1 MVTIQLW
8 AMSGGSVVFFKGQL
22 GAGSHRAAAELI
34 VASCPKPTLLPG
46 DGAEQL
52 QLHAAGTASLL
63 CFPAAS
69 PGPQAELL
77 TLCQA
82 HGAEQR
88 ARSSSSLEVCACRA
102 ADVPTQDHQ
111 RCHHSVCSRGEMWSL
126 LGAGCAGTQ
135 QESQEIQTLGIME
148 QSVCCFANIP

>member
-1 MVTIQLW
+1 MRSSLV
-8 AMSGGSVVFFKGQL
+8 AFCKGRL

-34 VASCPKPTLLPG
+34 VASCPKPTLLSG
-46 DGAEQL
+46 DGAEHL

-88 ARSSSSLEVCACRA
+88 ARSSS
-102 ADVPTQDHQ
+102 
-111 RCHHSVCSRGEMWSL
+111 
-126 LGAGCAGTQ
+126 
-135 QESQEIQTLGIME
+135 
-148 QSVCCFANIP
+148 